1 MFVDSWVRLRE
12 TEARRRHGRVP
23 SVRRLSF
30 GKPRHEMRHR
40 RVPSV
45 RRFGFGKPR
54 YEGSTEGFR
63 RFVGL
68 ASGNRGT
75 KEARKGSVDSW
86 VWFKKTKARMRHGR
100 VPSVRRFEFGKPRY
114 ERSTEGFRRFVGLV
128 SGNRDTK
135 EARKGS
141 IDSWVWFKK
150 TKARMIH
157 GRVPSVRRFGFG
169 KPRFGFGKPRYEG
182 STEGFRRFVGSAS
195 GNRGT
200 KEARKGSVDSWVWFK
215 KTKARMRHGRV
226 PSVRRFGFGKPRF
239 SFEKPRYEGS
249 TEGFRRFVGSALGN
263 RGTKE
268 ARKGSV
274 NSWVW
279 FKKTKARMRHGR
291 VPSVRRFGF
300 GKPRYKGSTEVFRR
314 FAGSASGNRGTKEA
328 RKGSVVS

>member
-1 MFVDSWVRLRE
+1 M
-12 TEARRRHGRVP
+12 RHG
-23 SVRRLSF
+23 
-30 GKPRHEMRHR
+30 

-45 RRFGFGKPR
+45 RRFGFGKSR

-63 RFVGL
+63 HFVGS

-100 VPSVRRFEFGKPRY
+100 VPSVRRFGFGKPRY
-114 ERSTEGFRRFVGLV
+114 EGSTEGFRRFAGSA
-128 SGNRDTK
+128 SGNRGFRRFVGSASGNRGTK

-141 IDSWVWFKK
+141 VDSWVWFKK
-150 TKARMIH
+150 TKARMRH
-157 GRVPSVRRFGFG
+157 GRVPSVRRFS
-169 KPRFGFGKPRYEG
+169 FGKPRYEG

-226 PSVRRFGFGKPRF
+226 PSVRRFGFGKPR
-239 SFEKPRYEGS
+239 YERS
-249 TEGFRRFVGSALGN
+249 TEGFRRFVGSASGN

-268 ARKGSV
+268 AQKGSV
-274 NSWVW
+274 DSWVW

-291 VPSVRRFGF
+291 VPSVRRGRKFTAIVAAMRSIFNGI
-300 GKPRYKGSTEVFRR
+300 VRR
-314 FAGSASGNRGTKEA
+314 TKQAIEMTTFQRQQASQMLTNG
-328 RKGSVVS
+328 RKHYWLLQA